1 MGMAML
7 ALFWS
12 LKPFFSGS
20 TQIIGL
26 IIAILAIGAPLT
38 YWFSRAERIDPTRS

>member
-12 LKPFFSGS
+12 LRPFFNGA
-20 TQIIGL
+20 TQTIGL
-26 IIAILAIGAPLT
+26 IIGILAIGAPLT
-38 YWFSRAERIDPTRS
+38 YWFARPERIDPTRS